1 MIDGFSF
8 LFITPGQRY
17 FAESGIQPLGSSTR
31 SFCSRKE
38 YWNPRPWRKP
48 SFEHTHCLWEKQN
61 GNTLQGPRGSYL
73 VKNLVDGGEQ
83 GGEGRGITW
92 HHDLISRWSC
102 QRARRPQ
109 TSSLVRRSE
118 GMLGLG
124 SWPNPA
130 PDRTSISSQGHYHC
144 HTAQS
149 SRFCLSLCPFSYRGK
164 SRAPAQAWI
173 TTGTDIQRS
182 TSATSKGRPIGKIA
196 TPMG

>member
-1 MIDGFSF
+1 M
-8 LFITPGQRY
+8 L
-17 FAESGIQPLGSSTR
+17 AKGILEPASLEEAIFR
-31 SFCSRKE
+31 
-38 YWNPRPWRKP
+38 
-48 SFEHTHCLWEKQN
+48 THCLWEKQN

-164 SRAPAQAWI
+164 SRVPAQAWI
-173 TTGTDIQRS
+173 TTGTDIKRS
-182 TSATSKGRPIGKIA
+182 TSATSKVRPIGKTA
-196 TPMG
+196 SPMG